1 MNNRPFWIVALAL
14 SPLACGDVVLTGGTG
29 GGTGNSTSAVTSGG
43 TGGSAGTSFCPAA
56 EPAPGSSCAA
66 PEGQRCTYGEQV
78 RPECRKDFICSN
90 GGWFT
95 TKSVCLSPP
104 ADHCAFTEP
113 PTGVCGQE
121 GDVCVVGAATI
132 CQCSS
137 CLGGPCMPPPPQ
149 WQCSGPPTTPGCPAI
164 VPNDGS
170 ACASEGLECT
180 YGNVCSASG
189 ALARCKAGMWRW
201 DTQMVCPL

>member
-1 MNNRPFWIVALAL
+1 MTNRPFWIFALAL
-14 SPLACGDVVLTGGTG
+14 SPLACGNVVVAGSTGGTSSTTGGDG
-29 GGTGNSTSAVTSGG
+29 GGNP
-43 TGGSAGTSFCPAA
+43 GTSFCPST
-56 EPAPGSSCAA
+56 EPVAGSSCLA
-66 PEGQRCTYGEQV
+66 PPGQRCTYGEEV
-78 RPECRKDFICSN
+78 RPECRNEWICNN
-90 GGWFT
+90 GDWFT

-113 PTGVCGQE
+113 PSGVCAQE

-137 CLGGPCMPPPPQ
+137 CFGGPCMAPPPK

-180 YGNVCSASG
+180 YGNVCSQSG
-189 ALARCKAGMWRW
+189 ALTRCKGGMWLW
-201 DTQMVCPL
+201 DTQIACPL